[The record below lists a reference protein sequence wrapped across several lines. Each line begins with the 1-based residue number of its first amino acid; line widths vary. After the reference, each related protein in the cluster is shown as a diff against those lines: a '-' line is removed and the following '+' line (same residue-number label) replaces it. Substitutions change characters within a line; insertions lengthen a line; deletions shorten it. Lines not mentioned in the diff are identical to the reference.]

1 MICYNSLM
9 ITHYC
14 LLTGFGLLL
23 SITSFLF
30 VLSWQPRRGRMLM
43 LAFVF
48 VGLILP
54 KLLSFVVEI
63 SVAMSTFGFSD
74 PNILWIYRLVTAT
87 TWICRLVGSG
97 LLLSYVICIA
107 RVKPNMP
114 FSERS
119 NDAPHRY
126 EQSDLQNNFA
136 ATQTKSLPPSGPSWN
151 VPPAPK
157 LNVKILRQREWGFII
172 DFLPFIVGNFV
183 IILIISTQFNSSGFS
198 RNTFANLLWGIFSLV
213 VVLQFVYALFKDC
226 ARGRSLGKCF
236 TGCRVVDFTTGK
248 PAPAGQ
254 TIVRNLPFLI
264 PFFSIVELA
273 TASLRPDSRRLGDLM
288 AGTIVVTG
296 PPDFVDGEPVAPP
309 EITTPQPVKKHP
321 LDD

>member
-1 MICYNSLM
+1 MVTL
-9 ITHYC
+9 YC

-23 SITSFLF
+23 SITGFLF
-30 VLSWQPRRGRMLM
+30 ILFWPPQRGRFLM
-43 LAFVF
+43 LTFVF

-54 KLLSFVVEI
+54 QLLSLVTHI
-63 SVAMSTFGFSD
+63 SVTMSTFGLSD
-74 PNILWIYRLVTAT
+74 PNILWIYQLVNAI

-97 LLLSYVICIA
+97 FLLSYVICLA

-114 FSERS
+114 FSERN
-119 NDAPHRY
+119 NDVPHRY
-126 EQSDLQNNFA
+126 EQSDFQNNFA

-157 LNVKILRQREWGFII
+157 LNLKILRQREWGFMI
-172 DFLPFIVGNFV
+172 DFMPFIVSNLV
-183 IILIISTQFNSSGFS
+183 IVMIISAQFHSSGFS
-198 RNTFANLLWGIFSLV
+198 RNTFTEDLLWGIFGLV

-226 ARGRSLGKCF
+226 ARGRSLGKFF

-254 TIVRNLPFLI
+254 TLVRNLTFLI

-273 TASLRPDSRRLGDLM
+273 TASIRPDSRRLGDLL
-288 AGTIVVTG
+288 AGTTVVTG
-296 PPDFVDGEPVAPP
+296 PPDFIDGEPVELP
-309 EITTPQPVKKHP
+309 ETTSPEPVKKHP

>member
-1 MICYNSLM
+1 M
-9 ITHYC
+9 
-14 LLTGFGLLL
+14 LT
-23 SITSFLF
+23 
-30 VLSWQPRRGRMLM
+30 
-43 LAFVF
+43 FVF

-54 KLLSFVVEI
+54 QLLSLVTHI
-63 SVAMSTFGFSD
+63 SVTMSTFGLSD
-74 PNILWIYRLVTAT
+74 PNILWIYQLVNAI

-97 LLLSYVICIA
+97 FLLSYVICLA

-114 FSERS
+114 FSERN
-119 NDAPHRY
+119 NDVPHRY
-126 EQSDLQNNFA
+126 EQSDFQNNFA

-157 LNVKILRQREWGFII
+157 LNLKILRQREWGFMI
-172 DFLPFIVGNFV
+172 DFMPFIVSNLV
-183 IILIISTQFNSSGFS
+183 IVMIISAQFHSSGFS
-198 RNTFANLLWGIFSLV
+198 RNTFTEDLLWGIFGLV

-226 ARGRSLGKCF
+226 ARGRSLGKFF

-254 TIVRNLPFLI
+254 TLVRNLTFLI

-273 TASLRPDSRRLGDLM
+273 TASIRPDSRRLGDLL
-288 AGTIVVTG
+288 AGTTVVTG
-296 PPDFVDGEPVAPP
+296 PPDFIDGEPVELP
-309 EITTPQPVKKHP
+309 ETTSPEPVKKHP

>member
-1 MICYNSLM
+1 M
-9 ITHYC
+9 
-14 LLTGFGLLL
+14 LT
-23 SITSFLF
+23 
-30 VLSWQPRRGRMLM
+30 
-43 LAFVF
+43 FVF

-54 KLLSFVVEI
+54 QLLSLVTHI
-63 SVAMSTFGFSD
+63 SVTMSTFGLSD
-74 PNILWIYRLVTAT
+74 PNILWIYQLVNAI

-97 LLLSYVICIA
+97 FLLSYVICLA

-114 FSERS
+114 FSERN
-119 NDAPHRY
+119 NDVPHRY
-126 EQSDLQNNFA
+126 EQSDFQNNFA

-198 RNTFANLLWGIFSLV
+198 RNTFTEDLLWGIFGLV

-226 ARGRSLGKCF
+226 ARGRSLGKFF

-254 TIVRNLPFLI
+254 TLVRNLTFLI

-273 TASLRPDSRRLGDLM
+273 TASIRPDSRRLGDLM
-288 AGTIVVTG
+288 AGTTVVTG
-296 PPDFVDGEPVAPP
+296 PPDFIDGEPVELP
-309 EITTPQPVKKHP
+309 ETTSPEPVKKHP